1 MWYCSRK
8 QLVVGAVSS
17 FDGGRSSHAPTSVE
31 SRHWRGTAPLCQLM
45 TFVYLSNLSRRIS
58 KSYVQRGKGR
68 PLAWN
73 VECSCDKACMVI
85 LLL

>member
-45 TFVYLSNLSRRIS
+45 TSSTYLIYHDASAKATYSVERA
-58 KSYVQRGKGR
+58 VPWRGM
-68 PLAWN
+68 WN
-73 VECSCDKACMVI
+73 ARDKACM
-85 LLL
+85 LAW

>member
-17 FDGGRSSHAPTSVE
+17 FGGGRSSHAPTSVE

-45 TFVYLSNLSRRIS
+45 TSSIYLIYHDASAKATYL
-58 KSYVQRGKGR
+58 GTAWKG
-68 PLAWN
+68 PSLG
-73 VECSCDKACMVI
+73 VECGMLVI
-85 LLL
+85 KRA

>member
-45 TFVYLSNLSRRIS
+45 TSSIYLIYHDASAKATS
-58 KSYVQRGKGR
+58 SYSVEKGR

-73 VECSCDKACMVI
+73 VECS
-85 LLL
+85 

>member
-58 KSYVQRGKGR
+58 KSYVPRYSVERAVPWRGM
-68 PLAWN
+68 WN
-73 VECSCDKACMVI
+73 ARDKACMI
-85 LLL
+85 